1 MVCRSCASFSTFVVR
16 DHSDRVYENRKEDAR
31 KVVIFATHVLEE
43 CGGLLPRFHDVADL
57 AGWKSEDADM
67 AQVKVG
73 RWWYDF
79 SSANKG
85 ERKHRVA
92 ASARDEETQEALQY
106 LAQCEKETVRDLRG
120 NGIDRD
126 EEQKRTMMK
135 R

>member
-1 MVCRSCASFSTFVVR
+1 MRKREREKNNCA
-16 DHSDRVYENRKEDAR
+16 YENREEDAR
-31 KVVIFATHVLEE
+31 KVVIFATHVLEK
-43 CGGLLPRFHDVADL
+43 CGGELPRKGDVAALAGWEHEDADL
-57 AGWKSEDADM
+57 A
-67 AQVKVG
+67 QVPVG
-73 RWWYDF
+73 QWWWNF

-85 ERKHRVA
+85 ERKQRVA